1 MIQTALKYGIQTAAE
16 DAVPS
21 KSKLSATVGQ
31 QIDLLLRDIEGN
43 HAERIRTALGD
54 PQATIELRAGDTVQ
68 VVTPDTPL
76 RELVP
81 AEGELEITV
90 SLPHAGG

>member
-1 MIQTALKYGIQTAAE
+1 MIQTALKYGIQTATKT
-16 DAVPS
+16 AVPS
-21 KSKLSATVGQ
+21 KKKLSATVGE
-31 QIDLLLRDIEGN
+31 QIQALLRDTEGDQ
-43 HAERIRTALGD
+43 AELIRTALRN
-54 PQATIELRAGDTVQ
+54 PQATIELRAGDNVQ

-81 AEGELEITV
+81 ADGEMEITV

>member
-16 DAVPS
+16 DTVPS
-21 KSKLSATVGQ
+21 KGELSATVGQ
-31 QIDLLLRDIEGN
+31 QIQTLLEDIEG
-43 HAERIRTALGD
+43 HQAERIRSAVKD
-54 PQATIELRAGDTVQ
+54 PQATIELRSGDDVQ

-76 RELVP
+76 RELVA
-81 AEGELEITV
+81 AEGEMEITV

>member
-16 DAVPS
+16 DTVPS
-21 KSKLSATVGQ
+21 KGKLSATVGQ
-31 QIDLLLRDIEGN
+31 QIEMLLRDIEGKQ
-43 HAERIRTALGD
+43 AERIRTALED
-54 PQATIELRAGDTVQ
+54 PQATIELRPGDDVQ

-81 AEGELEITV
+81 AEGEVEITV